1 MTESESMDWVT
12 AQTRLL
18 RSPKLR
24 AQFRRDP
31 VALGQAFDLSP
42 ENQQLLARL
51 CPDQLDA
58 QARTLIDKRMHEAFQ
73 LLPQTV
79 ANLAANARSLF
90 VSHALQYWPDGHQRH
105 TADALAFCES
115 LPSDSRN
122 SVDPYEVNR
131 LRFRLTPTPVRIH
144 WIARRTKQGSG
155 FLGFHVLFLLSRR
168 LRQFQLGIALPE

>member
-31 VALGQAFDLSP
+31 VALGQAFNLSP
-42 ENQQLLARL
+42 ANQQLLARL

-79 ANLAANARSLF
+79 ANLAGDARSLF
-90 VSHALQYWPDGHQRH
+90 VSHALQYWPEGHQRH
-105 TADALAFCES
+105 TADALQFCES
-115 LPSDSRN
+115 LPSPFQRL
-122 SVDPYEVNR
+122 VDQREVNR
-131 LRFRLTPTPVRIH
+131 LRFRLTPAPIRIH
-144 WIARRTKQGSG
+144 WISRKAKHGSG